1 MFRPCWSTQLWCSLK
16 VSNRRGLFQNCCVV
30 SFRGLSF
37 MHCFIDRLAEK
48 LADFVVGSLKGRRQC
63 RTSYMDT
70 QPYHTNYPI
79 VPLNITTYNNDQVW
93 QCFDIGHTLATYAR
107 IASCCM
113 MFLVFAWHVQHFK
126 NIFDCNLTW
135 RVFYC
140 INQRQTIM
148 ITITVAFVPLVDCF
162 HQTALLL
169 HLSSS

>member
-1 MFRPCWSTQLWCSLK
+1 MLIHPALVFFKGVEPSRTISKLLCCIISWVILYALFYWPVGWKTRWFCCGQL
-16 VSNRRGLFQNCCVV
+16 
-30 SFRGLSF
+30 
-37 MHCFIDRLAEK
+37 E
-48 LADFVVGSLKGRRQC
+48 RQ
-63 RTSYMDT
+63 T
-70 QPYHTNYPI
+70 P
-79 VPLNITTYNNDQVW
+79 VPNIIY
-93 QCFDIGHTLATYAR
+93 GHTAVSHKLSHSSAKHYNIQQRSGMTVFWHWSYTCNLCENRIMLHDVFGFCVTCAT
-107 IASCCM
+107 
-113 MFLVFAWHVQHFK
+113 FQ